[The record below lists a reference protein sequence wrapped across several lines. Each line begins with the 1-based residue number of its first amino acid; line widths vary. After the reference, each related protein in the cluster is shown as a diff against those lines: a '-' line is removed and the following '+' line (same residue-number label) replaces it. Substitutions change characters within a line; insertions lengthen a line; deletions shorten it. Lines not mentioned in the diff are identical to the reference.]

1 MKIEMICTGEEV
13 LSGQIVDTN
22 AAWVANTLM
31 EQGYELSRKTTV
43 GDRMDDLVAA
53 FHHSA
58 ERADLVIVNGGL
70 GPTSDDLSAEAA
82 AQALGEPV
90 VMFEQWRAVMEQM
103 FSARGRVMTPSNL
116 KQAMLPRSAIV
127 VDNPVGTACGFRVR
141 LGKAWLFFTPGV
153 PHELFRM
160 VNEQLLPFLH
170 DLDPQQ
176 GGSVSVHKLLT
187 LGQAESAMA
196 NDIDALTV
204 PCPEGVTVGYRASMP
219 HIEVKLFRRSAVDL
233 AQWHAYVEAV
243 KAALGDSLVAE
254 NQPLLANEIHR
265 LLTEQGATLALAES
279 CTGGMI
285 ADQLV
290 TLAGSSAYLQGS
302 LVTYSNE
309 AKQICCGV
317 QASTLQ
323 QHGAVSLPTVVEMA
337 EGARARLRSDYGVSV
352 SGIAGPDGGTDD
364 KPVGTVCFCV
374 SGPTG
379 SWSQTLAFGSGANR
393 SRTLIRKLSAAVA
406 LDMLRRLLLGQ
417 PVIAD
422 YPFLKRVDR
431 LPG

>member
-53 FHHSA
+53 FRHSA

-243 KAALGDSLVAE
+243 KVALGDSLVAE

-352 SGIAGPDGGTDD
+352 SGIAGPDGGTED

>member
-43 GDRMDDLVAA
+43 GDRMDDLVTA
-53 FHHSA
+53 FRHSA

-82 AQALGEPV
+82 AMALGEPV

-103 FSARGRVMTPSNL
+103 FSSRGRVMTPSNL
-116 KQAMLPRSAIV
+116 KQAMLPRSAVV

-160 VNEQLLPFLH
+160 VNEQLLPFLR
-170 DLDPQQ
+170 DLDPRQ

-196 NDIDALTV
+196 NDIEALTV

-219 HIEVKLFRRSAVDL
+219 HIEVKLFRRSAVDQD
-233 AQWHAYVEAV
+233 QWQAYVGAV
-243 KAALGDSLVAE
+243 RAALGDSLVAE
-254 NQPLLANEIHR
+254 NQPVLANEIHR

-317 QASTLQ
+317 KASTLQ
-323 QHGAVSLPTVVEMA
+323 RHGAVSLPTVVEMA
-337 EGARARLRSDYGVSV
+337 EGARARLHSDYGVSV
-352 SGIAGPDGGTDD
+352 SGIAGPEGGTDD

-374 SGPTG
+374 SGPAG

-406 LDMLRRLLLGQ
+406 LDMLRRMLLGQ

-431 LPG
+431 LPV